1 MTKNPMKTYEIYN
14 KNYNV
19 LQFWEDNKLKEYI
32 DDGLIPLSEKDIQ
45 ELGDIF

>member
-1 MTKNPMKTYEIYN
+1 MLEFGREGANDEN

-19 LQFWEDNKLKEYI
+19 LQFWEDNNLKQCI
-32 DDGLIPLSEKDIQ
+32 DNGLIPLSEKEIE